1 MTYEQYKKR
10 LFDFIFDHNE
20 DSNKMEI
27 NQFNISRKEIDVDY
41 AEHFK
46 RCYAMDVS
54 PQYALSS
61 MYELRVGKKINYNK
75 IPTVNNYGLKTQ
87 DEIEHIN
94 TIRRARYV

>member
-27 NQFNISRKEIDVDY
+27 NQFHISRKEIEVDY

-46 RCYAMDVS
+46 KCFSLGVCA
-54 PQYALSS
+54 QYALST
-61 MYELRVGKKINYNK
+61 MYELRVGKSVNYNR
-75 IPTVNNYGLKTQ
+75 IPTIENHGLKNR
-87 DEIEHIN
+87 DEVEHLN